1 MKLGEIIINNFRNLI
16 FTFQML
22 SQLSLSL
29 VGIQTN
35 ILFQMTKKLKAVL
48 LKHRQSGNTK
58 FKFRAFFS
66 LPLPYFVQVISVG
79 NSEISKTTCY
89 LSNISPCYSKLHS
102 FLSTQNRYLTANE
115 KNRLINR

>member
-1 MKLGEIIINNFRNLI
+1 
-16 FTFQML
+16 ML

-66 LPLPYFVQVISVG
+66 LPLPYFVQVISVQ
-79 NSEISKTTCY
+79 NNETACY
-89 LSNISPCYSKLHS
+89 LNNISPCYCKLYS
-102 FLSTQNRYLTANE
+102 
-115 KNRLINR
+115 